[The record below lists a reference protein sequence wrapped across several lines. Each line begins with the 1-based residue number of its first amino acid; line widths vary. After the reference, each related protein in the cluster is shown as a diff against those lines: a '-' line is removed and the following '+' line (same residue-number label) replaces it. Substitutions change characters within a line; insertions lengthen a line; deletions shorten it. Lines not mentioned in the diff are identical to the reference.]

1 MSNFSGTILT
11 NLGKQVIAQSLTGK
25 QFEITKVVLG
35 DGIWNE
41 NTNPEELTSLISPKL
56 TLPIADKEENGDTKT
71 ASCSSNLLCTG
82 NLNPTF
88 RHLTSYCPPHPSASS
103 ASIHKA
109 SASSVHTLHPLAD
122 RWTKKPIN
130 RQEWTACV
138 SSCNRPKY
146 TKGVLL
152 SSPPHCA

>member
-1 MSNFSGTILT
+1 MKKTIIHPT
-11 NLGKQVIAQSLTGK
+11 CSSFWIVRRSLFLDPTMC
-25 QFEITKVVLG
+25 EPT
-35 DGIWNE
+35 
-41 NTNPEELTSLISPKL
+41 PSPSRGQ
-56 TLPIADKEENGDTKT
+56 KEENGDTIT
-71 ASCSSNLLCTG
+71 ASCSSNLRCTG

-88 RHLTSYCPPHPSASS
+88 LHLTSYCPPHPSASS
-103 ASIHKA
+103 ASIHIA

-130 RQEWTACV
+130 RQEWTSCV
-138 SSCNRPKY
+138 SSCDRPKY